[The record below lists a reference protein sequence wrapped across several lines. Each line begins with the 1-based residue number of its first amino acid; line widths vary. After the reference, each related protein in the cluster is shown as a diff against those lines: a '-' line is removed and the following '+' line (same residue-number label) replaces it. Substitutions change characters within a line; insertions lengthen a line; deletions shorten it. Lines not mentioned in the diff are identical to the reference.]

1 MVSKGQLVI
10 LQARVLDARDRS
22 NIQLTVEDSEN
33 IRDDRDNHFVLT
45 AHALDLAMARV
56 GADIP
61 PTTEPAPPVA
71 EVAEVAE
78 PPVTPPAAAEVA
90 EPVKP
95 KPRRGRQT
103 AVEAP

>member
-10 LQARVLDARDRS
+10 LQARVVDCHDKS
-22 NIQLTVEDSEN
+22 NVQLTIDDAEN
-33 IRDDRDNHFVLT
+33 SRDDRDNHFVLT

-61 PTTEPAPPVA
+61 TPPDPGPVA
-71 EVAEVAE
+71 PLVAE
-78 PPVTPPAAAEVA
+78 PPVTPPAAAKVA